1 MIEAKNLN
9 FYYKDGTLG
18 VSDVN
23 LNIGEGEKV
32 FITGESGSGK
42 STFLKLI
49 LGIVKPSEGEFF
61 VLGRDMKKISK
72 GELRLLR
79 TEIGPVFQEFRLIKG
94 RTALE
99 NVAISLRFTDVKKKD
114 IYARSKDFLT
124 RVGLEEKM
132 KTLVDNLSYG
142 QLQRVAVARA
152 LARNPKLLIADE
164 PTGNLD
170 QDNAVNTIKLLTDLK
185 EDHQTVIITTH
196 QIGLIPTDGDIRRL
210 AVSRGQIEDV

>member
-1 MIEAKNLN
+1 MIETKNLN

-49 LGIVKPSEGEFF
+49 LGIVKPSEGEFT
-61 VLGRDMKKISK
+61 VLGRDMNKLSK

-114 IYARSKDFLT
+114 IYTRSKDFLT

-170 QDNAVNTIKLLTDLK
+170 HDNAINTIKLLTDLK

-196 QIGLIPTDGDIRRL
+196 QTGLIPTDGDIRRL
-210 AVSRGQIEDV
+210 TVKRGQIEDV